1 MLMFMVGVVGGNW
14 LLVLLL
20 FATGR
25 AGEGGDG
32 GQRGMEGWDGGEAYF
47 FLGLHANNHHNNS

>member
-1 MLMFMVGVVGGNW
+1 MFMVRVVGGNW

-20 FATGR
+20 FAAGR

-32 GQRGMEGWDGGEAYF
+32 GQRGVEGRDGRKANF
-47 FLGLHANNHHNNS
+47 FLRLHANNHHNNS

>member
-1 MLMFMVGVVGGNW
+1 MFMVGVVGGNW